1 MSDVGERML
10 AELRRIRE
18 ALEGSQPLGFGK
30 RQEPSYVFV
39 KWDGASVW
47 YRRDRYEGVNRPLEE
62 RDLTGYL
69 VNVWRFDRIDAT
81 TQEKVPRLNV
91 QVRADK
97 DYIVQT
103 GFTTNFSKTLLAGLL
118 ELEPSALKEPITL
131 VVETNEGSRQSAQ
144 RSGYRPTLFCR
155 VEWRGARMTPTIGKG
170 REPRELYEQTV
181 AKFGFM
187 DPYAEE
193 QP

>member
-18 ALEGSQPLGFGK
+18 ALSGSQPLGFGK

-47 YRRDRYEGVNRPLEE
+47 YGRDKHEGVNRPIEE

-69 VNVWRFDRIDAT
+69 LNVWRFDRVDAT
-81 TQEKVPRLNV
+81 TQEKVPRLNI

-103 GFTTNFSKTLLAGLL
+103 GFTTNFSKTFLAGLN
-118 ELEPSALKEPITL
+118 ELEPGALKEPVTL

-155 VEWRGARMTPTIGKG
+155 VEWRGERMTPAVGKG
-170 REPRELYEQTV
+170 REPKELYDEVV
-181 AKFGFM
+181 ARFGFTN
-187 DPYAEE
+187 PYAGDEA
-193 QP
+193 

>member
-1 MSDVGERML
+1 VSDVGERML

-39 KWDGASVW
+39 KWDGKTVW
-47 YRRDRYEGVNRPLEE
+47 YGRDRHEGVNRPIEE

-81 TQEKVPRLNV
+81 TQEKVPRLNI

-103 GFTTNFSKTLLAGLL
+103 GFYTNFSKTFLAGLN
-118 ELEPSALKEPITL
+118 ELEPAALEEPVTL
-131 VVETNEGSRQSAQ
+131 VVETNEGSRH
-144 RSGYRPTLFCR
+144 RPTLFCR
-155 VEWRGARMTPTIGKG
+155 VEWRGTRMTPTIEKG
-170 REPRELYEQTV
+170 REPKELYDEVV
-181 AKFGFM
+181 ARFGFT
-187 DPYAEE
+187 DPYAGEDE
-193 QP
+193 T

>member
-47 YRRDRYEGVNRPLEE
+47 YRRDRHEGVNRPLEE

-91 QVRADK
+91 QIRADK

-170 REPRELYEQTV
+170 REPRELYEQAV

>member
-1 MSDVGERML
+1 M
-10 AELRRIRE
+10 
-18 ALEGSQPLGFGK
+18 
-30 RQEPSYVFV
+30 
-39 KWDGASVW
+39 
-47 YRRDRYEGVNRPLEE
+47 NRPIEE

-69 VNVWRFDRIDAT
+69 VNVWRFDRVDAT
-81 TQEKVPRLNV
+81 TQEKAPRLNV

-103 GFTTNFSKTLLAGLL
+103 GFYTNFSKTFLAGLL
-118 ELEPSALKEPITL
+118 ELEPQALEEPVTL

-155 VEWRGARMTPTIGKG
+155 VEWRGERMTPVVGKG
-170 REPRELYEQTV
+170 REPKELFEQAV
-181 AKFGFM
+181 ARFGFT

>member
-1 MSDVGERML
+1 VSDVGERML

-18 ALEGSQPLGFGK
+18 ALSGSQPLGFGK

-39 KWDGASVW
+39 KWDGVTVW
-47 YRRDRYEGVNRPLEE
+47 YQRDKHEGVNRPIEE

-69 VNVWRFDRIDAT
+69 LNVWRFDRVDAT

-103 GFTTNFSKTLLAGLL
+103 GFYTNFSKTFLAGLL
-118 ELEPSALKEPITL
+118 ELEPEALKEPVTL

-155 VEWRGARMTPTIGKG
+155 VEWRGTRMTPTIGKG
-170 REPRELYEQTV
+170 GEPGELYDEVV
-181 AKFGFM
+181 ARFGFT
-187 DPYAEE
+187 DPYAGE

>member
-18 ALEGSQPLGFGK
+18 ALEGVQPLGFGK

-39 KWDGASVW
+39 KWDGATVW
-47 YRRDRYEGVNRPLEE
+47 YQRDRHEGVNRPIEE

-69 VNVWRFDRIDAT
+69 VNIWRFDRVDAT

-103 GFTTNFSKTLLAGLL
+103 GFYTNLSKTLLAGLL
-118 ELEPSALKEPITL
+118 ELEPSALEEPVTL
-131 VVETNEGSRQSAQ
+131 VVETNEGSKH
-144 RSGYRPTLFCR
+144 RPTLFCR
-155 VEWRGARMTPTIGKG
+155 VEWRGTRMTPMIGKG
-170 REPRELYEQTV
+170 RESKELYDEVV
-181 AKFGFM
+181 ARFGFTN
-187 DPYAEE
+187 PHAGEE
-193 QP
+193 ET